1 MIADIALAAPP
12 TVMTGLGLFLIFR
25 VLGELD
31 LSVDA
36 TFTSGA
42 AILALTVLS
51 GGNPWLGLAAA
62 FLIGSLISFAV
73 FAIHRL
79 GRTQYLLASL
89 IVLTGMYSVNLHL
102 IGGATV
108 GLIGKPS
115 IFDILPWRG
124 DMPKIMLF
132 AGIVLVAVVL
142 LYLFLNTR
150 FGLALRASGS
160 NATMARANHIDT
172 RLSLF
177 VGSLIAGGLFAL
189 GGAMQAE
196 VQGFADITMGIGSVI
211 VCVAALFLGELV
223 FPASGR
229 IASGLAAVV
238 VGAVLYT
245 TILTIA
251 LRSGLPPIDLKLAT
265 AGILVVAVL
274 ISRAG
279 GQKAIADM
287 LRKLRPAR
295 ADNAKLRREQTK

>member
-1 MIADIALAAPP
+1 
-12 TVMTGLGLFLIFR
+12 
-25 VLGELD
+25 
-31 LSVDA
+31 
-36 TFTSGA
+36 
-42 AILALTVLS
+42 
-51 GGNPWLGLAAA
+51 
-62 FLIGSLISFAV
+62 
-73 FAIHRL
+73 
-79 GRTQYLLASL
+79 
-89 IVLTGMYSVNLHL
+89 
-102 IGGATV
+102 
-108 GLIGKPS
+108 
-115 IFDILPWRG
+115 
-124 DMPKIMLF
+124 
-132 AGIVLVAVVL
+132 
-142 LYLFLNTR
+142 
-150 FGLALRASGS
+150 
-160 NATMARANHIDT
+160 
-172 RLSLF
+172 
-177 VGSLIAGGLFAL
+177 
-189 GGAMQAE
+189 MQAE